1 MLKKWSGKEKGA
13 IMPTELR
20 SGRVRAVYFI
30 NLFLL
35 ILIAMCC
42 LLPVLWLVVTSFKS
56 VKEIYSTPVTL
67 FPKNFD
73 ITKIARVWKKVNFL
87 TYYKNSF
94 ILCAGH
100 IGFDIVISGLAGYVL
115 SRLRPRGI
123 KAVQIA
129 IFWTMLVPSTVSN
142 IERREE
148 EILFIKE
155 SSSCVKLLLGKL
167 SDKKVNKKLEELY
180 DLLHSSPS
188 KSTNSV
194 KNIEIEISNRISEL
208 ESLIRIKD
216 ITNAIDICENII
228 ALVEERNSNTMTA
241 AGRKR

>member
-1 MLKKWSGKEKGA
+1 M
-13 IMPTELR
+13 
-20 SGRVRAVYFI
+20 
-30 NLFLL
+30 
-35 ILIAMCC
+35 
-42 LLPVLWLVVTSFKS
+42 
-56 VKEIYSTPVTL
+56 
-67 FPKNFD
+67 
-73 ITKIARVWKKVNFL
+73 
-87 TYYKNSF
+87 
-94 ILCAGH
+94 
-100 IGFDIVISGLAGYVL
+100 ISGLAGYVL

-208 ESLIRIKD
+208 ESLIHIKD

-241 AGRKR
+241 VGRKR